1 MTRKALRVRA
11 DLPAGEVA
19 KTTHVGPYA
28 APPQAYEAIQAWM
41 RREGREPA
49 NHVMWEEYVTG
60 PETPPAQTSSI
71 VYWPLKPR

>member
-1 MTRKALRVRA
+1 
-11 DLPAGEVA
+11 
-19 KTTHVGPYA
+19 VGPYA